1 MEGGGQGGGHLQELQ
16 ELHSTSIILPNT
28 MSFLWKY
35 SRLTLT
41 TSARKSR
48 NFSTAAR
55 NVAKDFSTITF
66 TMDICSALS
75 TIAMVDMGSTE
86 TLHNQLG
93 CEYMTYNL
101 TM

>member
-1 MEGGGQGGGHLQELQ
+1 MRFLCH
-16 ELHSTSIILPNT
+16 
-28 MSFLWKY
+28 LWKY

-41 TSARKSR
+41 THARNSR
-48 NFSTAAR
+48 NFSTTAR

-66 TMDICSALS
+66 TMDISSALS

-93 CEYMTYNL
+93 CDYMAYNL
-101 TM
+101 TLYKLWMTIDSQS